1 MGTGTEIAQ
10 AVAETLLGKNGAG
23 FTRAMKRNKERDAA
37 GKSGGSSDPS
47 ASSGE
52 SEREEPLAGMRKGG
66 RVRATGVRKLHK
78 GEMVARKAGRSKCRG
93 GKR

>member
-10 AVAETLLGKNGAG
+10 AVAESLLGKNAAG
-23 FTRAMKRNKERDAA
+23 FTRAMKRNKERESEGETETSED
-37 GKSGGSSDPS
+37 SG
-47 ASSGE
+47 GE

-78 GEMVARKAGRSKCRG
+78 GETVARKASRAKCRG